1 MNNVIDRINQLNQET
16 TKDLIDGAFMAQ
28 QQNAQ
33 LVQSWFNILNANQQA
48 TRNLG
53 VKLVQQAQEAQ
64 NLWLKLGQEM
74 VRANT
79 EAATQVSQAGFQNM
93 SETINNVSRQTQNS
107 SQATENN
114 TDKTATT
121 AKK

>member
-1 MNNVIDRINQLNQET
+1 MNNVIDRINELNQET

-93 SETINNVSRQTQNS
+93 NQTINNVSRQTQNA

-114 TDKTATT
+114 TGKTGATAT
-121 AKK
+121 K

>member
-1 MNNVIDRINQLNQET
+1 MNNVIDRINELNQET
-16 TKDLIDGAFMAQ
+16 TKDLIDGAFLAQ

-33 LVQSWFNILNANQQA
+33 LVQSWFNILNANQQT

-53 VKLVQQAQEAQ
+53 VKLVQQAQEMQ

-74 VRANT
+74 IHANT

-93 SETINNVSRQTQNS
+93 NQTIDNVSRQAKNAG
-107 SQATENN
+107 QATENN
-114 TDKTATT
+114 TAKTGATAT
-121 AKK
+121 K

>member
-1 MNNVIDRINQLNQET
+1 MNNVIDRINELNQET
-16 TKDLIDGAFMAQ
+16 TKDLIDGAFLAQ

-93 SETINNVSRQTQNS
+93 NQTIDNVSRQVKNT
-107 SQATENN
+107 SQSTENN
-114 TDKTATT
+114 TGKTGATAT
-121 AKK
+121 K

>member
-1 MNNVIDRINQLNQET
+1 MNNVIDRINELNQET

-93 SETINNVSRQTQNS
+93 HQTINNVSRQTQNA

-114 TDKTATT
+114 TGKTGATAT
-121 AKK
+121 K